1 MDHGNVP
8 ASAKRKDRGDEQ
20 CSPEGRRKR
29 ASHACE
35 SCRVKKTKC
44 DEQRPSC
51 SNCARTCTFLR
62 VVVLIVG
69 QNLDCVY
76 PGNPLLEIEYVFPLI
91 C

>member
-8 ASAKRKDRGDEQ
+8 GSAKRKDRGDEQ

-76 PGNPLLEIEYVFPLI
+76 PGNPLLEIEYVVLRF